1 VNGLNG
7 LDGKSVLIG
16 GALVLGGI
24 VATKGGLLPLLLVG
38 GFVYFMGSKKGWWG
52 HRQHQPGSEMVRHRP
67 PGGPPFFAEWHRQAH
82 AADAAYP
89 GPATQPAAA
98 QPAVP
103 TAPVWSPA
111 AEQAAAP
118 TAPAWDPAPAPAAPQ
133 APAWQPEASAPAA
146 PTPTST
152 ASAQPQDV
160 EVRIPV
166 TAAPTAAEDPAAP
179 PPAPEADYRRTVGDS
194 GVPLA

>member
-1 VNGLNG
+1 MNGLNG

-24 VATKGGLLPLLLVG
+24 VATKGGLLPILLVG
-38 GFVYFMGSKKGWWG
+38 GFVYMMGTKKGWWG
-52 HRQHQPGSEMVRHRP
+52 HRQPQPGSEMMRHRP

-82 AADAAYP
+82 AADAAYN
-89 GPATQPAAA
+89 GPAA
-98 QPAVP
+98 QPG
-103 TAPVWSPA
+103 APVW
-111 AEQAAAP
+111 
-118 TAPAWDPAPAPAAPQ
+118 TAPAAPATPQ
-133 APAWQPEASAPAA
+133 APAWQQDAPAPAA
-146 PTPTST
+146 PTPTAT
-152 ASAQPQDV
+152 AQPQDV

-166 TAAPTAAEDPAAP
+166 TAAPVAPVEAPAGE